1 MAVWSKLTTYV
12 DERPMNGSAHDDPG
26 YPRHKID
33 RVVIHHNSGTDYQG
47 ALSTWLKGGRANTSA
62 HYEITP
68 TQIIGCVDETRS
80 AWHAGNK
87 LMNQRSIGL
96 EHVNSSGAPNW
107 SVAEETLELSA
118 KLCADICKR
127 YGIPIDSAH
136 IVPHK
141 SIVATDCPGGIN
153 MTHYINLVKEAAGQR
168 ADDGSATVTTT
179 PAAKPAGNG
188 KGGTYTFK
196 ATTNVRTAPST
207 SSSVVAQ
214 YKAGQTV
221 SYAST
226 VQAEGYTWMVY
237 TGASGK
243 TRYVAQTNGAATASK
258 PTASS
263 TGGRVAQSGT
273 WRARTTVNV
282 RAAASTSSAVVAT
295 YKKGDIVKYDSYID
309 AEGIRWCSYI
319 GQSGKRRYVARRNL
333 KTGYLYADAY

>member
-1 MAVWSKLTTYV
+1 
-12 DERPMNGSAHDDPG
+12 MNGSSQNDPG
-26 YPRHKID
+26 YPRHTID
-33 RVVIHHNSGTDYQG
+33 RVVIHHNSGTNYQG
-47 ALSTWLKGGRANTSA
+47 ALNTWLKGGRANTSA

-68 TQIIGCVDETRS
+68 TQIIGAVDETRS

-87 LMNQRSIGL
+87 AMNQRSIGL
-96 EHVNSSGAPNW
+96 EHVNSTLGPNW
-107 SVAEETLELSA
+107 EVAEATLKNSA
-118 KLCADICKR
+118 RLCADICKR

-136 IVPHK
+136 IVPHN
-141 SIVATDCPGGIN
+141 SIVATDCPGGIS
-153 MTHYINLVKEAAGQR
+153 MSHYIELVREAAGQKVPST
-168 ADDGSATVTTT
+168 GSATTT
-179 PAAKPAGNG
+179 PEAKPSAGG

-196 ATTNVRTAPST
+196 ATTNVRSAAST
-207 SSSVVAQ
+207 SAAVVAQ

-221 SYAST
+221 SYSST

-243 TRYVAQTNGAATASK
+243 TRYVAQTNGTTVSK
-258 PTASS
+258 PAASS

-282 RAAASTSSAVVAT
+282 RAAASTSAEVVAQ
-295 YKKGDIVKYDSYID
+295 YKAGQTVKYDSYID

-319 GQSGKRRYVARRNL
+319 GGSGKRRYVARRNL

>member
-1 MAVWSKLTTYV
+1 MATFSKLTTFI
-12 DERPMNGSAHDDPG
+12 DERPMNGSSHDDPG

-33 RVVIHHNSGTDYQG
+33 RVVIHHNSTTNQQVARD
-47 ALSTWLKGGRANTSA
+47 TWLKGGKMTSA

-107 SVAEETLELSA
+107 SVAEETLKLSA

-136 IVPHK
+136 IVPHN
-141 SIVATDCPGGIN
+141 SIVATDCPGGIS
-153 MTHYINLVKEAAGQR
+153 MSHYIELVREAAGQKVPST
-168 ADDGSATVTTT
+168 GSATTT
-179 PAAKPAGNG
+179 PEAKPSAGG

-196 ATTNVRTAPST
+196 ATTNVRSAAST
-207 SSSVVAQ
+207 SAAVVAQ

-221 SYAST
+221 SYSYT

-243 TRYVAQTNGAATASK
+243 TRYVAQTNGTTVSK
-258 PTASS
+258 PAASS

-295 YKKGDIVKYDSYID
+295 YKKGQTVKYDSYID

-319 GQSGKRRYVARRNL
+319 GGSGKRRYVARRNL

>member
-33 RVVIHHNSGTDYQG
+33 RVVIHHNSGTNYQG

-68 TQIIGCVDETRS
+68 TQIIGAVDETRS

-87 LMNQRSIGL
+87 AMNQRSIGL
-96 EHVNSSGAPNW
+96 EHVNSAGAPGW
-107 SVAEETLELSA
+107 PVAEATLKNSA
-118 KLCADICKR
+118 RLCADICKR
-127 YGIPIDSAH
+127 YGIPIDNTH
-136 IVPHK
+136 IIPHK
-141 SIVATDCPGGIN
+141 SIVSTDCPGGIN
-153 MTHYINLVKEAAGQR
+153 MAHYIDLVRQAAGQ
-168 ADDGSATVTTT
+168 TVTIETKPT
-179 PAAKPAGNG
+179 PAPAVKPSGM
-188 KGGTYTFK
+188 GGSYTFA
-196 ATTNVRTAPST
+196 ATTNVRSKPSM
-207 SSSVVAQ
+207 SGAIVAQ

-221 SYAST
+221 NYSST

-243 TRYVAQTNGAATASK
+243 TRYVAQTNGTTVSK
-258 PTASS
+258 PAASS

-295 YKKGDIVKYDSYID
+295 YKKGQTVKYDSYID
-309 AEGIRWCSYI
+309 VEGIRWCSYI
-319 GQSGKRRYVARRNL
+319 GGSGKRRYVARRNL

>member
-12 DERPMNGSAHDDPG
+12 DQRPMNGSTQNDAG

-33 RVVIHHNSGTDYQG
+33 RVVIHHNSTTNYKV
-47 ALSTWLKGGRANTSA
+47 ALNTWLKGGKMTSA

-107 SVAEETLELSA
+107 SVAEETLKLSA

-136 IVPHK
+136 IVPHN
-141 SIVATDCPGGIN
+141 SIVATDCPGGIS
-153 MTHYINLVKEAAGQR
+153 MSHYIELVREAAGQKVPST
-168 ADDGSATVTTT
+168 GSATTT
-179 PAAKPAGNG
+179 PEAKPSAGG

-196 ATTNVRTAPST
+196 ATTNVRSAAST
-207 SSSVVAQ
+207 SAAVVAQ

-243 TRYVAQTNGAATASK
+243 TRYVAQTNGAVASK
-258 PTASS
+258 QATSS
-263 TGGRVAQSGT
+263 TGKRVAQSGT

-282 RAAASTSSAVVAT
+282 RAAASTNAEVVAQ
-295 YKKGDIVKYDSYID
+295 YKAGQTVKYDSYID
-309 AEGIRWCSYI
+309 ADGIRWCSYI
-319 GQSGKRRYVARRNL
+319 GGSGKRRYVARRNL

>member
-12 DERPMNGSAHDDPG
+12 DPRPMNGSAHDDPG

-33 RVVIHHNSGTDYQG
+33 RVVIHHNSTTNYRV
-47 ALSTWLKGGRANTSA
+47 ALDTWLKGGKMTSA

-107 SVAEETLELSA
+107 SVAEETLKLSA

-153 MTHYINLVKEAAGQR
+153 MNHYIDLVRQAAGQTMTP
-168 ADDGSATVTTT
+168 ATPAPAPAAEPSQSA
-179 PAAKPAGNG
+179 PAAKLAVDGYWGVQLTKAMQKLYGTTQDGVVSSQYNWKNAGLTSGWQFVLQASAVKGSLLIAAIQRALGVKADG
-188 KGGTYTFK
+188 KLGPETIK
-196 ATTNVRTAPST
+196 AMQR
-207 SSSVVAQ
+207 
-214 YKAGQTV
+214 KAGTPVDGVISAKSQLV
-221 SYAST
+221 MYMQRCANI
-226 VQAEGYTWMVY
+226 
-237 TGASGK
+237 GK
-243 TRYVAQTNGAATASK
+243 N
-258 PTASS
+258 PF
-263 TGGRVAQSGT
+263 
-273 WRARTTVNV
+273 
-282 RAAASTSSAVVAT
+282 
-295 YKKGDIVKYDSYID
+295 
-309 AEGIRWCSYI
+309 
-319 GQSGKRRYVARRNL
+319 
-333 KTGYLYADAY
+333 

>member
-33 RVVIHHNSGTDYQG
+33 RVVIHHNSTTNYKV
-47 ALSTWLKGGRANTSA
+47 ALNTWLKGGKMTSA

-107 SVAEETLELSA
+107 SVAEETLKLSA

-136 IVPHK
+136 IIPHK

-153 MTHYINLVKEAAGQR
+153 MAHYIDLVRQAAGQ
-168 ADDGSATVTTT
+168 TVTPATPAPA
-179 PAAKPAGNG
+179 PAAKPTG
-188 KGGTYTFK
+188 KGGTYTFA
-196 ATTNVRTAPST
+196 ATTNVRAAAST
-207 SSSVVAQ
+207 SAAVVAQ

-221 SYAST
+221 SYSST

-243 TRYVAQTNGAATASK
+243 TRYVAQTNGTTVSK
-258 PTASS
+258 PAASS

-282 RAAASTSSAVVAT
+282 RAAASTSAEVVAQ
-295 YKKGDIVKYDSYID
+295 YKAGQTVKYDSYID

-319 GQSGKRRYVARRNL
+319 GASGKRRYVARRNL
-333 KTGYLYADAY
+333 NTGYLYADAY

>member
-12 DERPMNGSAHDDPG
+12 DQRPMNGSAQNDAG

-33 RVVIHHNSGTDYQG
+33 RVVIHHNSTTNYKV
-47 ALSTWLKGGRANTSA
+47 ALNTWLKGGKMTSA

-107 SVAEETLELSA
+107 SVAEETLKLSA

-136 IVPHK
+136 IVPHN
-141 SIVATDCPGGIN
+141 SIVATDCPGGIS
-153 MTHYINLVKEAAGQR
+153 MSHYIELVREAAGQKVPST
-168 ADDGSATVTTT
+168 GSATTT
-179 PAAKPAGNG
+179 PEVKPSTGSR
-188 KGGTYTFK
+188 GGTYTFA
-196 ATTNVRTAPST
+196 ATTNVRAAAST
-207 SSSVVAQ
+207 SAAVVAQ

-221 SYAST
+221 SYSST

-243 TRYVAQTNGAATASK
+243 TRYVAQTNGTTVSK
-258 PTASS
+258 PAASS

-282 RAAASTSSAVVAT
+282 RAAASTSAEVVAQ
-295 YKKGDIVKYDSYID
+295 YKAGQTVKYDSYID

-319 GQSGKRRYVARRNL
+319 GGSGKRRYVARRNL

>member
-1 MAVWSKLTTYV
+1 MAVFSKLTTLI
-12 DERPMNGSAHDDPG
+12 DERPMNGSSHDDPG

-33 RVVIHHNSGTDYQG
+33 RVVIHHNSTTNYKV
-47 ALSTWLKGGRANTSA
+47 ALNTWLKGGKMTSA

-96 EHVNSSGAPNW
+96 EHVNSTGAPKW
-107 SVAEETLELSA
+107 SVAEETLKLSA

-136 IVPHK
+136 IIPHK
-141 SIVATDCPGGIN
+141 SIVPTDCPGGIN
-153 MTHYINLVKEAAGQR
+153 MTHYIELVREAAGQK
-168 ADDGSATVTTT
+168 APSTGSATTM
-179 PAAKPAGNG
+179 PAAKPTG

-196 ATTNVRTAPST
+196 ATTNVRTSPST
-207 SSSVVAQ
+207 SAAVVAQ

-221 SYAST
+221 SYSST

-243 TRYVAQTNGAATASK
+243 TRYVAQTNGTEASN

-263 TGGRVAQSGT
+263 TSGRVAQSGT

-282 RAAASTSSAVVAT
+282 RAAASTSAQVVAQ
-295 YKKGDIVKYDSYID
+295 YKAGQTVKYDSYID

-319 GQSGKRRYVARRNL
+319 GGSGKRRYVARRNL

>member
-1 MAVWSKLTTYV
+1 MAVWSQLVTYI

-33 RVVIHHNSGTDYQG
+33 RVVIHHNSGTNYQG

-68 TQIIGCVDETRS
+68 TQIIGAVDETRS

-87 LMNQRSIGL
+87 AMNQRSIGL
-96 EHVNSSGAPNW
+96 EHVNSAGAPDW
-107 SVAEETLELSA
+107 PVAEETLKLSA

-127 YGIPIDSAH
+127 YGIPIDSTH
-136 IVPHK
+136 IIPHK

-153 MTHYINLVKEAAGQR
+153 MAHYIDLVRQAAGQ
-168 ADDGSATVTTT
+168 TVTTETKPTPT
-179 PAAKPAGNG
+179 PAAKPTG
-188 KGGTYTFK
+188 KGGTYTFA
-196 ATTNVRTAPST
+196 ATTNVRAAAST
-207 SSSVVAQ
+207 SAAVVAQ

-243 TRYVAQTNGAATASK
+243 TRYVAQTNGAVASK
-258 PTASS
+258 QATSS
-263 TGGRVAQSGT
+263 TGKRVAQSGT

-282 RAAASTSSAVVAT
+282 RAAASTNAEVVAQ
-295 YKKGDIVKYDSYID
+295 YKAGQTVKYDSYID

-319 GQSGKRRYVARRNL
+319 GASGKRRYVARRNL

>member
-1 MAVWSKLTTYV
+1 
-12 DERPMNGSAHDDPG
+12 MNGSAHDDPG

-33 RVVIHHNSGTDYQG
+33 RVVIHHNSTTNYKV
-47 ALSTWLKGGRANTSA
+47 ALNTWLKGGKMTSA

-96 EHVNSSGAPNW
+96 EHVNSTGAPNW
-107 SVAEETLELSA
+107 EVAEATLKLSA

-136 IVPHK
+136 IVPHN
-141 SIVATDCPGGIN
+141 SIVATDCPGGIS
-153 MTHYINLVKEAAGQR
+153 MSHYIELVREAAGQKVPST
-168 ADDGSATVTTT
+168 GSATTT
-179 PAAKPAGNG
+179 PEAKPTG

-196 ATTNVRTAPST
+196 ATTNVRTSPST
-207 SSSVVAQ
+207 SAAVVAQ

-221 SYAST
+221 SYSST

-243 TRYVAQTNGAATASK
+243 TRYVAQTNGTEGSN

-263 TGGRVAQSGT
+263 TSGRVAQSGT

-295 YKKGDIVKYDSYID
+295 YKKGQTVKYDSYID

-319 GQSGKRRYVARRNL
+319 GGSGKRRYVARRNL

>member
-1 MAVWSKLTTYV
+1 MAVWSKLITYV
-12 DERPMNGSAHDDPG
+12 DERPMNGSAQNDAG

-33 RVVIHHNSGTDYQG
+33 RVVIHHNSTTNYKV
-47 ALSTWLKGGRANTSA
+47 ALNTWLKGGKMTSA

-87 LMNQRSIGL
+87 PMNQRSIGL

-107 SVAEETLELSA
+107 EVAEATLKNSA
-118 KLCADICKR
+118 RLCADICKR
-127 YGIPIDSAH
+127 YGIPIDSTH
-136 IVPHK
+136 IIPHK

-153 MTHYINLVKEAAGQR
+153 MNHYIDLVRQAAGQ
-168 ADDGSATVTTT
+168 TVTTETKPTPT
-179 PAAKPAGNG
+179 PAAKPAG

-196 ATTNVRTAPST
+196 ATTNVRSAAST
-207 SSSVVAQ
+207 SAEVVAQ
-214 YKAGQTV
+214 YKAGQSV
-221 SYAST
+221 SYSST
-226 VQAEGYTWMVY
+226 VQADGYTWMVY

-243 TRYVAQTNGAATASK
+243 TRYVAQTNGTTVSK
-258 PTASS
+258 PAASS

-282 RAAASTSSAVVAT
+282 RAAASTSAEVVAQYNAGQT
-295 YKKGDIVKYDSYID
+295 VKYDSYID

-319 GQSGKRRYVARRNL
+319 GGSGKRRYVARRNL

>member
-33 RVVIHHNSGTDYQG
+33 RVVIHHNSTTSQQVARD
-47 ALSTWLKGGRANTSA
+47 TWLKGGKMTSA

-96 EHVNSSGAPNW
+96 EHVNSTGAPNW
-107 SVAEETLELSA
+107 SVAEETLKLSA

-153 MTHYINLVKEAAGQR
+153 MNHYIDLVRQAAWQNVTHATHAPAPAADPSQSASGDLEVDGYFGAKAARRAEALEKRAQDGVISSQDIAWTNAKGYKFIDARALPAVQWVPSKAAVGSQLVGIWQQRLGLPVDYKIGPDFYHAALRYYGFKIDNSWTAPSNLVKAMQRQLNKGQKLF
-168 ADDGSATVTTT
+168 S
-179 PAAKPAGNG
+179 
-188 KGGTYTFK
+188 
-196 ATTNVRTAPST
+196 
-207 SSSVVAQ
+207 
-214 YKAGQTV
+214 
-221 SYAST
+221 
-226 VQAEGYTWMVY
+226 
-237 TGASGK
+237 
-243 TRYVAQTNGAATASK
+243 
-258 PTASS
+258 
-263 TGGRVAQSGT
+263 
-273 WRARTTVNV
+273 
-282 RAAASTSSAVVAT
+282 
-295 YKKGDIVKYDSYID
+295 
-309 AEGIRWCSYI
+309 
-319 GQSGKRRYVARRNL
+319 
-333 KTGYLYADAY
+333 

>member
-33 RVVIHHNSGTDYQG
+33 RVVIHHNSTTNYKV
-47 ALSTWLKGGRANTSA
+47 ALNTWLKGGKMTSA

-107 SVAEETLELSA
+107 SVAEETLKLSA

-136 IVPHK
+136 IIPHK

-153 MTHYINLVKEAAGQR
+153 MAHYIDLVRQAAGQ
-168 ADDGSATVTTT
+168 TVTPATPAPA
-179 PAAKPAGNG
+179 PAAKPTG
-188 KGGTYTFK
+188 KGGTYTFA
-196 ATTNVRTAPST
+196 ATTNVRAAAST
-207 SSSVVAQ
+207 SAAVVAQ

-221 SYAST
+221 SYSST

-243 TRYVAQTNGAATASK
+243 TRYVAQTNGTTVSK
-258 PTASS
+258 PAASS

-282 RAAASTSSAVVAT
+282 RAAASTSAEVVAQ
-295 YKKGDIVKYDSYID
+295 YKAGQTVKYDSYID

-319 GQSGKRRYVARRNL
+319 GGSGKRRYVARRNL